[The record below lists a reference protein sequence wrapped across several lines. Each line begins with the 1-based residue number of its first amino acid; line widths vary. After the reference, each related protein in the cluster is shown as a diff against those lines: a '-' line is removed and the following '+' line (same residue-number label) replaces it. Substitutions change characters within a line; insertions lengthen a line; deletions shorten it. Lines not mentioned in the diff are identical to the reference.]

1 MSRFAKSSLLAVAAL
16 LLLIVIGVVVLN
28 GTYYGRERVRRLALD
43 AMRDIVKGEL
53 IVGRI
58 DGNLLDRF
66 DLVDVSILDEDG
78 QPFLIADRVRA
89 RVAFGPL
96 LSRRIIVRS
105 LELERPVV
113 TLSRTPGGSWNY
125 QRIFATGD
133 TASGEVST
141 GFGSWVDLRGITIR
155 NGTLLVHQPFPG
167 DEAVR
172 QTVGDS
178 AARALARE
186 TRLRVERVGSTLR
199 QTMEFRDINA
209 RIPRLVAAHPDST
222 AIGFRVRQLSME
234 ATPLQ
239 APDVV
244 IKNMEGDVRIVTDS
258 VTLRDVDLRLP
269 SSRFEGALT
278 YHV

>member
-1 MSRFAKSSLLAVAAL
+1 MSRFTKSSLFAVAAL
-16 LLLIVIGVVVLN
+16 LLLMIIGVVVLN

-113 TLSRTPGGSWNY
+113 TLSRTPGGRWNY

-133 TASGEVST
+133 TVTGEVSA
-141 GFGSWVDLRGITIR
+141 
-155 NGTLLVHQPFPG
+155 G
-167 DEAVR
+167 DA
-172 QTVGDS
+172 
-178 AARALARE
+178 
-186 TRLRVERVGSTLR
+186 
-199 QTMEFRDINA
+199 
-209 RIPRLVAAHPDST
+209 
-222 AIGFRVRQLSME
+222 
-234 ATPLQ
+234 
-239 APDVV
+239 
-244 IKNMEGDVRIVTDS
+244 
-258 VTLRDVDLRLP
+258 
-269 SSRFEGALT
+269 
-278 YHV
+278 

>member
-1 MSRFAKSSLLAVAAL
+1 MPRFARILLASIAAL
-16 LLLIVIGVVVLN
+16 LILVIIGVVVLN

-43 AMRDIVKGEL
+43 AVRDIVNGEV

-66 DLVDVSILDEDG
+66 DLVDVSILDQDG
-78 QPFLIADRVRA
+78 QPFLIAERVRA
-89 RVAFGPL
+89 RLAFAPL

-105 LELERPVV
+105 LELDRPVV
-113 TLSRTPGGSWNY
+113 TISRTGDTWNY
-125 QRIFATGD
+125 QRIFGGGD
-133 TASGEVST
+133 TT
-141 GFGSWVDLRGITIR
+141 GTMVKLGWGSWVDLHGITIR
-155 NGTLLVHQPFPG
+155 NGTLFVHQPYPG

-172 QTVGDS
+172 RTVGDS

-186 TRLRVERVGSTLR
+186 SRLRVERVGSSLR

-209 RIPRLVAAHPDST
+209 RIPRLVASHPDST
-222 AIGFRVRQLSME
+222 AIAFRVRQLSME

-244 IKNMEGDVRIVTDS
+244 VKGMEGNVRITDDT

-269 SSRFEGALT
+269 A
-278 YHV
+278 